1 MTLKELVKEDI
12 NDLPD
17 FAVGAVRE
25 FVLFQKARCG
35 GGGFSMFVQHAG
47 TAVPFRVDRQ
57 WLASMDVKPN
67 AATAEDLVRADRDA
81 RG

>member
-17 FAVGAVRE
+17 FAVGA
-25 FVLFQKARCG
+25 
-35 GGGFSMFVQHAG
+35 
-47 TAVPFRVDRQ
+47 FRVDRQ
-57 WLASMDVKPN
+57 WLASMNVKPN
-67 AATAEDLVRADRDA
+67 AATADELIRADRDS